1 MKKYS
6 EEHQWAEK
14 SGEAVRVGVSVFAAS
29 ELGEVS
35 FVELP
40 DVGKSVERGGGLC
53 VVESLKAAAD
63 VVSPVGGHV
72 VRVNEVLVLQPS
84 LLNES
89 PEENGWICELSGVS
103 EEDMTALMD
112 SGEYAAFL
120 SKA

>member
-14 SGEAVRVGVSVFAAS
+14 SGEVVRVGVSVFAAS

-40 DVGKSVERGGGLC
+40 DVEKSVERGGGLC

-72 VRVNEVLVLQPS
+72 VRVNEVLALQPS

-112 SGEYAAFL
+112 SGEYAVFL